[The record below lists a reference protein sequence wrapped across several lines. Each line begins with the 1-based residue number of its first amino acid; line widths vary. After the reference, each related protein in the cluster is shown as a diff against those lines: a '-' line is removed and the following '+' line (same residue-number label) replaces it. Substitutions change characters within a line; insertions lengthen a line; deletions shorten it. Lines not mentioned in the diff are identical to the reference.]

1 MLERWGGPRVRCGLV
16 LSGGGAKGSYQIGVF
31 QALEE
36 LGMLPRV
43 TAVAGCSIGA
53 INALLFAAGGPPLWR
68 EAWAAMNPDSFLAP
82 AEGEASP
89 PPLGEAR
96 ELAQRSTKEQFLVQ
110 RPSFSQRELA
120 AQLRRLVPP
129 KALEEALAASEL
141 RVYCNAYNLDRDILE
156 TFRLDQRPYEAILSL
171 VLASAALPVAYGPVA
186 FEGSRYSDGGVM
198 PPYAGDRPNI
208 SEKIPLS
215 ALGPEDCDLAVVV
228 YLMQKDRVQPK
239 QLRPGV
245 RVLELTPSRP
255 LERSP
260 GSGTLD
266 FDPRILEANRV
277 LGYRDTMAALAPILA
292 GCQRGE
298 TLDQLL
304 EGHSRRRQEMLDAQ
318 LPPAEDASLP

>member
-1 MLERWGGPRVRCGLV
+1 MLEHWGGPRVRLGLV

-36 LGMLPRV
+36 LEMTPSV

-82 AEGEASP
+82 VEGGGSP
-89 PPLGEAR
+89 LPLGEAR
-96 ELAQRSTKEQFLVQ
+96 ELARRGTKEEFLAQ
-110 RPSFSQRELA
+110 RPCFSQRELG

-129 KALEEALAASEL
+129 QVLEQTLAASGL
-141 RVYCNAYNLDRDILE
+141 RVYSNAYNLDRDILE
-156 TFRLDQRPYEAILSL
+156 TFRLDGRPYEAVLSL
-171 VLASAALPVAYGPVA
+171 VLASAALPVAYGPVV
-186 FEGSRYSDGGVM
+186 FEGSRYADGGVM

-208 SEKIPLS
+208 SEKVPLS

-228 YLMQKDRVQPK
+228 YLMQKDRVRPS

-266 FDPRILEANRV
+266 FDPQVLEANRV
-277 LGYRDTMAALAPILA
+277 LGYRDTMAAMAPILA
-292 GCQRGE
+292 SCRGGQ
-298 TLDQLL
+298 TLDRLL
-304 EGHSRRRQEMLDAQ
+304 EDHSRRRQEMLDAQ
-318 LPPAEDASLP
+318 LPPAQG